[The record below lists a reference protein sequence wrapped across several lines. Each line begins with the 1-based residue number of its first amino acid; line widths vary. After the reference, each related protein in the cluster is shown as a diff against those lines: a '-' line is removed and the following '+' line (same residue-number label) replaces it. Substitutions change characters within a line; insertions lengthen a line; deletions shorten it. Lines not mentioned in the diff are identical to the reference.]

1 MSQGN
6 TQNQGQQPPKQPAK
20 VPADSE
26 ALVKYT
32 IEDNEIIL
40 TPSSVQKFILGED
53 AAKITLPEFMFF
65 AALCKARKLNP
76 LTRECYII
84 KYSEKYPAQ
93 IVISKDVFVN
103 RALQH
108 PQYDGKETG
117 VVLVNKN
124 TGEIVERQGCI
135 IPPGFELIGGWAR
148 VYRKDKKYPG
158 YMSVGLSEAEQR
170 KSDGQ
175 LNANWRDK
183 PATMIEKVAKARAL
197 HEAFADDEQ
206 GVSNG
211 DGDQVIDI
219 TPNADPA
226 PAVPALP
233 AGDTQQSPAGPK
245 KVNIEDV

>member
-1 MSQGN
+1 MSQGSS
-6 TQNQGQQPPKQPAK
+6 QQKPVNQPARI
-20 VPADSE
+20 PADSE

-32 IEDNEIIL
+32 IEENEIVL
-40 TPSSVQKFILGED
+40 TPSIVQKHILGED

-84 KYSEKYPAQ
+84 KFSEKTPAQ
-93 IVISKDVFVN
+93 IVVSKDVFVN
-103 RALQH
+103 RAIKH

-117 VVLVNKN
+117 VVVLNEQN
-124 TGEIVERQGCI
+124 GEIIERQGCLV
-135 IPPGFELIGGWAR
+135 PPGFKLIGGWAK
-148 VYRKDKKYPG
+148 VYRKDKTHPE

-175 LNANWRDK
+175 LNSNWKNK

-197 HEAFADDEQ
+197 REAFTDEM
-206 GVSNG
+206 GGMVSE
-211 DGDQVIDI
+211 DEAQVIDI
-219 TPNADPA
+219 TPEA
-226 PAVPALP
+226 PTAPALP
-233 AGDTQQSPAGPK
+233 EGDKQQSPASGAK